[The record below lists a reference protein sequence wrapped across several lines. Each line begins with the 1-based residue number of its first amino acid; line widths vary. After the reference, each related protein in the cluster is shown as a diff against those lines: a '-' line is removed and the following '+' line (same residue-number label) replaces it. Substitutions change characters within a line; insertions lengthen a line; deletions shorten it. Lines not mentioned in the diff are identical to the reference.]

1 MSAPVPC
8 TRTLPRQPRR
18 LSLRGLVHAIA
29 AAHRQRRALQ
39 QLDDRMLADVGITR
53 AQAEKEADRLIW
65 DAPAHWLQR
74 R

>member
-1 MSAPVPC
+1 MSAPVSC
-8 TRTLPRQPRR
+8 TCALPRQSRR
-18 LSLRGLVHAIA
+18 LSLPGLFQAVR

-53 AQAEKEADRLIW
+53 AQAEQEAARLVW